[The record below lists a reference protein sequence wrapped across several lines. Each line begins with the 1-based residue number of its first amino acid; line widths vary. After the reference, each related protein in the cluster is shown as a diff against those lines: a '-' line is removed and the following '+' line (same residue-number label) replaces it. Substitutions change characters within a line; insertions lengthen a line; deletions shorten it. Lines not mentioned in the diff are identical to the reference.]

1 MQRMAP
7 VTSHRREEPEL
18 FTTRI
23 RAAFTPLG

>member
-1 MQRMAP
+1 MAP

-18 FTTRI
+18 FMTKI

>member
-1 MQRMAP
+1 MAP